1 MTGDERWYEAVKL
14 IQKAAELLEGE
25 MVESVIKGKDGEL
38 QQLTITFDNTKL
50 NDHDNARQAGE

>member
-14 IQKAAELLEGE
+14 IQKAVEILEGE
-25 MVESVIKGKDGEL
+25 MVEAVVKGKNGEL
-38 QQLTITFDNTKL
+38 NQLTITYDNTKL